1 MKIPRY
7 DPVRADEAIRAE
19 IDFAIEQVLD
29 GGLFING
36 PAVTEFAER
45 ASRLFLGGR
54 GVLPCANGTDALGLV
69 YSAARERYGGT
80 DKDLVIVP
88 TLTFAATASA
98 VALAGMEPVISCQ
111 GKLDHFVI
119 DYDDLAERL
128 DSVSYKSNIVAFT
141 VVHLYGRVTL
151 VPDSVKKMLEE
162 RSIALVEDAC
172 QAFGGSFK
180 GVAAGTQGFGAAFS
194 FFPSKPL
201 GCYGDGGLCVFEEVI
216 DREYAAMLARHGTG
230 QGNKYE
236 SITVGRNS
244 RLDTIQ
250 AAILDVK
257 LSYCNEARL
266 RRMAIARRYNEA
278 FEDHLLHQLETPAL
292 TKGHAMHC
300 YTIQVDHGRRDELM
314 AYLREQGIDAAVV
327 YPLPLHAQP
336 AFSGMRRTGLGFQEA
351 EETAERI
358 LTLPCWDGMTSHEV
372 NTVIS
377 SVIDF
382 YSRQ

>member
-7 DPVRADEAIRAE
+7 DPVRADETIREE
-19 IDFAIEQVLD
+19 IDFAIAQVLD
-29 GGLFING
+29 NGLFING
-36 PAVTEFAER
+36 PAVTKFSAR
-45 ASRLFLGGR
+45 VSRMFLGGR
-54 GVLPCANGTDALGLV
+54 YVLACANGTDALGLV

-80 DKDLVIVP
+80 DNDLVIVP

-98 VALAGMEPVISCQ
+98 VELAGMKPVISCQ
-111 GKLDHFVI
+111 GKIDPFVI

-128 DSVSYKSNIVAFT
+128 DSISYKSNIVAFT

-151 VPDSVKKMLEE
+151 VPDSVKKLLEE

-180 GVAAGTQGFGAAFS
+180 SVAAGTQGFGAAFS

-201 GCYGDGGLCVFEEVI
+201 GCYGDGGLCVFENMA
-216 DREYAAMLARHGTG
+216 DWEYAAMLARHGSRLD
-230 QGNKYE
+230 NKYE

-266 RRMAIARRYNEA
+266 RRMEIARRYTEA
-278 FEDHLLHQLETPAL
+278 FEEHLLAQISTPIL

-300 YTIQVDHGRRDELM
+300 YTVRVDHGLRDELM
-314 AYLREQGIDAAVV
+314 AYLRAQGIDAAVV

-336 AFSGMRRTGLGFQEA
+336 AFSGMRRTGLGFKEA
-351 EETAERI
+351 EEIASEI
-358 LTLPCWDGMTSHEV
+358 LTLPCWDGMTSDEI

-382 YSRQ
+382 YRQ